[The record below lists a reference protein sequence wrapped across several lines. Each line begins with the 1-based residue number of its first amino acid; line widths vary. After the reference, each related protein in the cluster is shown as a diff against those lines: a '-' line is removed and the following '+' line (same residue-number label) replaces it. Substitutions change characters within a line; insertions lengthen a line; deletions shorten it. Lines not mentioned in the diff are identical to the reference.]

1 MIILNTTS
9 GLSYFDYKG
18 YLMQGHIYHK
28 ASEMGVNPEP
38 EEQGTQAQTSNADQ
52 ITALREQ
59 MLRFTTLQ
67 LRDPVVAEDVVH
79 DAINAAL
86 ASNKFSKK
94 GSLKSWVFAIL
105 RNKIIDIIRE
115 RSRHPTES
123 YMEEDSS
130 ELDDQFDQKGHW
142 KKTQKPSN
150 WGQPETN
157 LANKQFWAVFEA
169 CLTHLPENTA
179 RVFMM
184 REHLGLDISEICDE
198 LSISESNCWVIMH
211 RARMKL
217 RMCLEDNFIQANFL
231 HTGQ

>member
-1 MIILNTTS
+1 MGSIPQPDEPGN
-9 GLSYFDYKG
+9 
-18 YLMQGHIYHK
+18 H
-28 ASEMGVNPEP
+28 SE
-38 EEQGTQAQTSNADQ
+38 TADADQ
-52 ITALREQ
+52 ITVLREQ
-59 MLRFTTLQ
+59 MLRFATLQ
-67 LRDPVVAEDVVH
+67 LRDSVMAEDAVH

-86 ASNKFSKK
+86 ASNKFSAR

-105 RNKIIDIIRE
+105 RNKIIDVIRE

-123 YMEEDSS
+123 FLEDDSS
-130 ELDDQFDQKGHW
+130 ELDEQFDQKGHW
-142 KKTQKPSN
+142 KKTQKPAN
-150 WGQPETN
+150 WGHPETS

-184 REHLGLDISEICDE
+184 REHLGLEIREICDD

-217 RMCLEDNFIQANFL
+217 RICLEDNYIQGNFL
-231 HTGQ
+231 QAEQ